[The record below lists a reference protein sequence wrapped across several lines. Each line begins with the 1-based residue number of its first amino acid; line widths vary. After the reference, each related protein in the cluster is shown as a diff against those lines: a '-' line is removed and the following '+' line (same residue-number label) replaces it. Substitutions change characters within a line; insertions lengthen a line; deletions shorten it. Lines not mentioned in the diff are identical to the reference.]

1 MAHFAQLNAENLVTQ
16 VIVVAN
22 QDTADQDG
30 VENEAIGIEF
40 CTNLLGG
47 TWRQT
52 SYNANIRKNYAGVG
66 YKYDATLD
74 AFIPPQP
81 FASWTLN
88 NETAQWEE
96 PVVEAPVVEVPV
108 VEVLVVEVPVVE
120 APIEETLVEEAP
132 IEETPVEE
140 TLVKEIT
147 L

>member
-22 QDTADQDG
+22 PDTADQNG